1 MAQFYLISFHENEDE
16 TLEVA
21 RGFVLVFVEGN
32 QIKLGH
38 VDVEKLEF
46 ELLDAGTW
54 ENISVQQ
61 KFTVAD
67 LNVSMEHV
75 FNLVETLKANH
86 QNIISTEQAAAIQA
100 AIQFHQASYNLSTPL
115 SNFSNFPAPHATGN
129 SYLSNLLLQNV
140 ITYSCLVFSYPFR
153 NEW

>member
-1 MAQFYLISFHENEDE
+1 
-16 TLEVA
+16 
-21 RGFVLVFVEGN
+21 
-32 QIKLGH
+32 
-38 VDVEKLEF
+38 
-46 ELLDAGTW
+46 
-54 ENISVQQ
+54 
-61 KFTVAD
+61 
-67 LNVSMEHV
+67 MEHV

-129 SYLSNLLLQNV
+129 SYLSNLLLHNI

-153 NEW
+153 DS